1 MRILVSTS
9 ASARLDGVVHWLA
22 DCGPARE
29 VLVVGASRGAA
40 DDLVRT
46 VARARGATFGLVR
59 LSFTELAARIAA
71 SRLADAPRAAGTMT
85 GAQAVA
91 TRAAYEALA
100 AGELDYFEPVA
111 QLPGFPLA
119 LTRTLHELRLAGIE
133 PGGLAGG
140 AAATDLA
147 RLLARVEAQFGRS
160 SVIDRPALFRL
171 ATEVCRDAREGGAHA
186 GGWVGRPLV
195 LLDVPLESRVEGAFA
210 RALAAGAPAC
220 LATAPDGDDRTLE
233 ELTAAGAE
241 IEHLADPASRE
252 SDLYHLR
259 RFVFTPERPPSR
271 TVSGDV
277 RLFSAPGE
285 GREAM
290 EVVRRVLDEAL
301 AGVPFDEM
309 AVFLRAPHHYLGLL
323 EHACARGGVPAYFDR
338 GTRRPDPAGRALL
351 ALLACASEGLSAKRF
366 DEYLSLGQV
375 PRLDQASAN
384 ETALASPVPPRDE
397 VHPERSVAPGT
408 TADTSESAVDL
419 AEPVDSDD
427 EAIVSGTL
435 RAPWKWEELIVESS
449 VVAGRTRAEGAERW
463 QRRLSGLAAEF
474 HLRIV
479 ALRRED
485 PDAAVAKRLERDLRN
500 LTHLRGFALPIVEQL
515 ASWPERAT
523 WGEWL
528 TAFDRLAARA
538 LRAPARV
545 QALLAEL
552 RPMADVP
559 DVDLE
564 EATRV
569 LRDRLVQLDW
579 EPPPRRYG
587 RLFVGTPHQAR
598 GRRFRVVFVPGLAE
612 RLVPQRPHEDP
623 LLLDEV
629 RALTGHG
636 LIRQDA
642 RAGAERL
649 LLKIAV
655 GAATERVYVSYPR
668 LDSTAEG
675 RARVPSFYALDIV
688 RAMTGA
694 VPDHRVLATEAA
706 EEAGA
711 SLAWPAPRD
720 PDRAV
725 DDLEHD
731 LAVLKPL
738 LDARDVKAAKGR
750 AHYMLGLNPALQRS
764 ITSRWLRDKPA
775 WSRSDGLAGVTP
787 ALAPHLARQ
796 RLGVRSYSLSA
807 LQRFATCPYQFL
819 LATIHR
825 LEPWT
830 EPEPLVRLDP
840 LTRGSLSRRA
850 G

>member
-351 ALLACASEGLSAKRF
+351 ALLA
-366 DEYLSLGQV
+366 
-375 PRLDQASAN
+375 
-384 ETALASPVPPRDE
+384 
-397 VHPERSVAPGT
+397 
-408 TADTSESAVDL
+408 
-419 AEPVDSDD
+419 
-427 EAIVSGTL
+427 
-435 RAPWKWEELIVESS
+435 
-449 VVAGRTRAEGAERW
+449 
-463 QRRLSGLAAEF
+463 
-474 HLRIV
+474 
-479 ALRRED
+479 
-485 PDAAVAKRLERDLRN
+485 
-500 LTHLRGFALPIVEQL
+500 
-515 ASWPERAT
+515 
-523 WGEWL
+523 
-528 TAFDRLAARA
+528 
-538 LRAPARV
+538 
-545 QALLAEL
+545 
-552 RPMADVP
+552 
-559 DVDLE
+559 
-564 EATRV
+564 
-569 LRDRLVQLDW
+569 
-579 EPPPRRYG
+579 
-587 RLFVGTPHQAR
+587 
-598 GRRFRVVFVPGLAE
+598 
-612 RLVPQRPHEDP
+612 
-623 LLLDEV
+623 
-629 RALTGHG
+629 
-636 LIRQDA
+636 
-642 RAGAERL
+642 
-649 LLKIAV
+649 
-655 GAATERVYVSYPR
+655 
-668 LDSTAEG
+668 
-675 RARVPSFYALDIV
+675 
-688 RAMTGA
+688 
-694 VPDHRVLATEAA
+694 
-706 EEAGA
+706 
-711 SLAWPAPRD
+711 
-720 PDRAV
+720 
-725 DDLEHD
+725 
-731 LAVLKPL
+731 
-738 LDARDVKAAKGR
+738 
-750 AHYMLGLNPALQRS
+750 
-764 ITSRWLRDKPA
+764 
-775 WSRSDGLAGVTP
+775 
-787 ALAPHLARQ
+787 
-796 RLGVRSYSLSA
+796 
-807 LQRFATCPYQFL
+807 
-819 LATIHR
+819 
-825 LEPWT
+825 
-830 EPEPLVRLDP
+830 
-840 LTRGSLSRRA
+840 
-850 G
+850 